1 MHKSPSFLSLSFIKG
16 LKIFFSPFLISFM
29 LGGDPINIDGLFE
42 DWDEVPVL
50 YSDQYG
56 DAISADYSLLKI
68 TYDSEFLFI
77 YFKFHD
83 GEFLMQDWNDFQ
95 LYIDADNDSSTGS
108 PFHGIGAELEWT
120 FGERSGY
127 KYSNGQQT
135 ELYQNDLS
143 LRIAPTI
150 TSMEFEIAIARESS
164 ALTIDGSQSI
174 TQGRI
179 ILTEASASGDLIP
192 DELGGVLFS
201 IFEDEVLPPEP
212 IALDRLNDSD
222 IRIVSYNTKNE
233 GILDDDREAHFKRIS
248 QALDPDVI
256 ALQEHGEWEE
266 IDDVIQSWFPNQ
278 QWHASWTYRD
288 LVVLSRFSVIDDANM
303 ISSERTMAA
312 LLDTESELGENLL
325 IFNSHLSC
333 CSNNDDRQQ
342 QADEFAGAWRDWVQ
356 NDSGPFYLEDS
367 TPFIHV
373 GDFNYVGY
381 SQQVRTIASGDI
393 ENEADYGD
401 DFLPDWDATD
411 IIDLFSRHTHK
422 RMGYTWR
429 NDGSSFNPG
438 KLDYVFY
445 SDATIDTGKHYIL
458 NTIAMDDAALDY
470 YGLEWN
476 DTQEASDHLP
486 IVLDILVNDDIGI
499 DDTKFLPNEVSLHFN
514 HPNPF
519 NSSTMISIFL
529 SEPSQVEL
537 SVYDSVGKLVNRLFQ
552 GKKSYGHHS
561 VNWNGTNE
569 KGQDVASGVY
579 FYMLVVNEI
588 EYAGKMILLK

>member
-1 MHKSPSFLSLSFIKG
+1 
-16 LKIFFSPFLISFM
+16 M

-95 LYIDADNDSSTGS
+95 LYIDADNDSSTGI

-150 TSMEFEIAIARESS
+150 TSMEFEIAIARESP

-233 GILDDDREAHFKRIS
+233 GILDDDREAHFKRII

-288 LVVLSRFSVIDDANM
+288 LVVLSRFSIIDDANM

-381 SQQVRTIASGDI
+381 SQQVRTIVSGDI

-458 NTIAMDDAALDY
+458 NTIAMDDVVLDY

-486 IVLDILVNDDIGI
+486 IVFDILVNDDIGVDGEKI
-499 DDTKFLPNEVSLHFN
+499 LPNQFKVHSN
-514 HPNPF
+514 YPNPF
-519 NSSTMISIFL
+519 NASTNILINL
-529 SEPSQVEL
+529 SRPEIVEL
-537 SVYDSVGKLVNRLFQ
+537 SIYDVMGNKIKNLISGTELN
-552 GKKSYGHHS
+552 GPITI
-561 VNWNGTNE
+561 NWDGTNS
-569 KGQDVASGVY
+569 KGENVTSGVY
-579 FYMLVVNEI
+579 FYLLMLNKNNYV
-588 EYAGKMILLK
+588 GKMILLK